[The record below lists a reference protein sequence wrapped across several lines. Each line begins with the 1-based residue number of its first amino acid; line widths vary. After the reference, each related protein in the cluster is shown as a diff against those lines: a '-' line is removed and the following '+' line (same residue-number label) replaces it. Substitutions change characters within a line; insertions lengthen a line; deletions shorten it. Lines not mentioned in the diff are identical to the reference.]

1 MHENDPG
8 ESGARQL
15 LSPRMVHSMGIAVG
29 LDIADERL
37 PMVMTV
43 LGELLDLASALDR
56 LDLTDTEP
64 DAGDPRTG
72 WEGSL

>member
-1 MHENDPG
+1 
-8 ESGARQL
+8 
-15 LSPRMVHSMGIAVG
+15 MVHSMGIAVG

-37 PMVMTV
+37 PMVTTV
-43 LGELLDLASALDR
+43 LGELLDLASALDH
-56 LDLTDTEP
+56 LDLNDIEP